1 MASGFWNGE
10 SQVVR
15 FHRPLE
21 MNHMNM
27 EQNIYVW
34 MDLRS
39 SDNRGGKS
47 SRIVFIGKENE
58 CIEFVRCAKW
68 STLKR
73 EFGKAY
79 NAFWTMM
86 KPEQMIC
93 TVSAG
98 RKGINRIE
106 KSYTVNIK

>member
-1 MASGFWNGE
+1 MTKRFPVGGFRQFDSADRSKFNIGI
-10 SQVVR
+10 
-15 FHRPLE
+15 
-21 MNHMNM
+21 M

-58 CIEFVRCAKW
+58 CIEFVKSANW

-79 NAFWTMM
+79 RAFWTMI
-86 KPEQMIC
+86 KPAQMIC

-98 RKGINRIE
+98 RKGINHVE